1 MRHFP
6 IFLCVAG
13 RDVLVGGGGELA
25 AEAQRAAV

>member
-13 RDVLVGGGGELA
+13 RDVLVDGGDLA